1 MRLDPPL
8 APFRSTRSG
17 RLARSNTGPLEERPS
32 AALRLPRVLMLTYV
46 VRFRPCSSI
55 RTRRIVPRTIGR
67 KLVVAIW
74 HAPPRSAPTSPR
86 RSTPRRG
93 PPPSRYGWWF
103 RKRHRTISRRPRTCL
118 RPFCGACHFTI
129 AVG

>member
-67 KLVVAIW
+67 ELVVAIW
-74 HAPPRSAPTSPR
+74 HAPPRSAPPSPQAVHAEAR
-86 RSTPRRG
+86 TTAVPLRLIFSETAPNDIAAGARVSEAILWRVSFDDRG
-93 PPPSRYGWWF
+93 R
-103 RKRHRTISRRPRTCL
+103 
-118 RPFCGACHFTI
+118 
-129 AVG
+129 